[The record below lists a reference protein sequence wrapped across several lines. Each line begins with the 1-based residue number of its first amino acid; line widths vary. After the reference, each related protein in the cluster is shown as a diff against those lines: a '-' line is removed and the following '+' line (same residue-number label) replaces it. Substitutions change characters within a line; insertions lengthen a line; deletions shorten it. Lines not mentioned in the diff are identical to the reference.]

1 MITFPLREAAR
12 VDADELARLL
22 TELGHATHA
31 RDVDAMWPEWYAAGN
46 RAIVAVAP
54 NHALAG
60 LVTTHQMQAL
70 HRRTRVGRISS
81 LVVDARYRRH
91 GIGRLLVDAAE
102 RALAEQ
108 GCGMVEVTSN
118 LARID
123 AHAFYEALGYARSSY
138 RFVKQQGVPRGS

>member
-12 VDADELARLL
+12 IDADELARLL

-31 RDVDAMWPEWYAAGN
+31 RDVDALWPEWYAAGN

-54 NHALAG
+54 DGALAG

-70 HRRTRVGRISS
+70 HRRTRVGRITS
-81 LVVDARYRRH
+81 LVVDGRYRRH
-91 GIGRLLVDAAE
+91 GIGRTLVDAAE

-108 GCGMVEVTSN
+108 GCGLVEVSSN

-138 RFVKQQGVPRGS
+138 RFAKQQDVPRT

>member
-1 MITFPLREAAR
+1 MTTFPIREAVR

-22 TELGHATHA
+22 TELGHATQA
-31 RDVDAMWPEWYAAGN
+31 RDIEAMWPEWYAAGN
-46 RAIVAVAP
+46 RAIVAVAQDG
-54 NHALAG
+54 ALAG
-60 LVTTHQMQAL
+60 LVTTHQMLAL
-70 HRRTRVGRISS
+70 HRHTRVGRISS
-81 LVVDARYRRH
+81 LVVDGRYRRH

-138 RFVKQQGVPRGS
+138 RFVKQQEVPRQN